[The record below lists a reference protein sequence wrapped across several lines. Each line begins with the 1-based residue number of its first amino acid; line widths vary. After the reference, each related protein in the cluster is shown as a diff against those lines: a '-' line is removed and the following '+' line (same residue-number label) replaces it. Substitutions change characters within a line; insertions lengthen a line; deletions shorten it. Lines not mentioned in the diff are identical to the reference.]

1 MSDFNIDVK
10 SKNLWYDKLHYFC
23 DLFNFTNL
31 IKSENHKS
39 VMDLFLIN
47 RTLSYQKKNKKNM

>member
-10 SKNLWYDKLHYFC
+10 RKNLWCDKLHYFC

-31 IKSENHKS
+31 IKSENHKF
-39 VMDLFLIN
+39 VIYLFF
-47 RTLSYQKKNKKNM
+47 NK